1 MVAQPRRAHPGVRPV
16 RHALLVPADFCEA
29 LDPQSKGLVE
39 NVVGHGKDDLMRPL
53 LLEHALQ
60 EGAAIDESFVVSK
73 VLADPPAANARGAH
87 EVNANVHSP

>member
-1 MVAQPRRAHPGVRPV
+1 MPTPEYVRFATHY
-16 RHALLVPADFCEA
+16 RFRADFCEA